1 MFGNT
6 PEIKGIVCGLFAVVL
21 WSLLP
26 VLRQATALIPP
37 MQLAVMSMAVAACV
51 SAVCW
56 LPKGVR
62 PLEHIHLPVSAWLGS
77 IGGLVGALF
86 FYFLALVK
94 APAAE
99 VTLITY
105 TWPLVFALSAEVLNG
120 KAPHVETL
128 CGSGI
133 AFTGAGLLILQGA
146 DAFVPAEHLAG
157 YLSGMA
163 AGGCWVLYSLT
174 MRRYSEIRLSAFPW
188 IFAVSALVGLFLHL
202 LWESTVLN
210 FGVPVLVAA
219 LGIGCGPY
227 GIAFIAWSF
236 GVRVGPPGVIGSLA
250 YATPVLSTV
259 FLIILGNV
267 QAKWQLGVAALSIVL
282 GAAIS
287 GMGRRTPRHRI

>member
-1 MFGNT
+1 
-6 PEIKGIVCGLFAVVL
+6 
-21 WSLLP
+21 
-26 VLRQATALIPP
+26 
-37 MQLAVMSMAVAACV
+37 
-51 SAVCW
+51 
-56 LPKGVR
+56 
-62 PLEHIHLPVSAWLGS
+62 
-77 IGGLVGALF
+77 
-86 FYFLALVK
+86 
-94 APAAE
+94 
-99 VTLITY
+99 
-105 TWPLVFALSAEVLNG
+105 
-120 KAPHVETL
+120 
-128 CGSGI
+128 
-133 AFTGAGLLILQGA
+133 
-146 DAFVPAEHLAG
+146 
-157 YLSGMA
+157 
-163 AGGCWVLYSLT
+163 